1 MPAGG
6 GDCPDHQHVVVSGH
20 VSDSV
25 ALESTRRRLTAK
37 QADTIQRLSDAAL
50 AVLAREGFGG
60 LTIRLVAAEAG
71 VGAATAYTY
80 FSSKEHLV
88 AEVFWRR
95 LALSTPPAENNKGK
109 PVERVIAVLRHIALL
124 VADEAEL
131 AGAVTNA
138 LLGRDPDVEHLR
150 ERIAREIRRR
160 LVDAVGVPTEE
171 EGDRTPVLLVGVVE
185 ALELLY
191 TGALVHAGMG
201 YVTYAEIADRLE
213 RSARLLFGER

>member
-1 MPAGG
+1 
-6 GDCPDHQHVVVSGH
+6 

-25 ALESTRRRLTAK
+25 SLESTRRRLTAK
-37 QADTIQRLSDAAL
+37 QADTIQRLSNAAL

-95 LALSTPPAENNKGK
+95 LASSNPPADNEGQP

-150 ERIAREIRRR
+150 DRIAREIRRR
-160 LVDAVGVPTEE
+160 LVDAVGADA
-171 EGDRTPVLLVGVVE
+171 DRSLVE

-201 YVTYAEIADRLE
+201 YVTYAEIADRLD
-213 RSARLLFGER
+213 RSARLLFSP

>member
-1 MPAGG
+1 M
-6 GDCPDHQHVVVSGH
+6 
-20 VSDSV
+20 SDSV
-25 ALESTRRRLTAK
+25 SMESTRRRLTAK
-37 QADTIQRLSDAAL
+37 QADTIQRLSNAAL
-50 AVLAREGFGG
+50 AVLASEGFGG

-95 LALSTPPAENNKGK
+95 LASATPPPQTDQQP
-109 PVERVIAVLRHIALL
+109 PVERVTAVLRHVALL
-124 VADEAEL
+124 VADEPEF

-150 ERIAREIRRR
+150 DRIAREIRRR
-160 LVDAVGVPTEE
+160 LLDAVGPQA
-171 EGDRTPVLLVGVVE
+171 DRHLVE

-201 YVTYAEIADRLE
+201 YVSYAEIADRLD
-213 RSARLLFGER
+213 RSARLLFANQR

>member
-1 MPAGG
+1 MSVV
-6 GDCPDHQHVVVSGH
+6 DCRSLGCVVVSGH

-25 ALESTRRRLTAK
+25 SLESTRRRLTAK
-37 QADTIQRLSDAAL
+37 QADTIQRLSNAAL

-95 LALSTPPAENNKGK
+95 LASSTPPGDVEGP
-109 PVERVIAVLRHIALL
+109 PVERVVGVLRHIALL
-124 VADEAEL
+124 VADEPEF

-150 ERIAREIRRR
+150 DRIAREIRER
-160 LVDAVGVPTEE
+160 LVAAVGA
-171 EGDRTPVLLVGVVE
+171 GANSALVE

-201 YVTYAEIADRLE
+201 YVTYSEIADRLE
-213 RSARLLFGER
+213 RSARLLLSR

>member
-1 MPAGG
+1 M
-6 GDCPDHQHVVVSGH
+6 S
-20 VSDSV
+20 
-25 ALESTRRRLTAK
+25 LESTRRRLTPK
-37 QADTIQRLSDAAL
+37 QADTIQRLSNAAL

-95 LALSTPPAENNKGK
+95 LASSTPPAAAKQP

-124 VADEAEL
+124 VADEPEL

-150 ERIAREIRRR
+150 DRIAREIRRR
-160 LVDAVGVPTEE
+160 LVDAVGA
-171 EGDRTPVLLVGVVE
+171 EGDRGLVE
-185 ALELLY
+185 ALEMLY
-191 TGALVHAGMG
+191 TGALVHAAIG
-201 YVTYAEIADRLE
+201 YVTYDEIADRLE
-213 RSARLLFGER
+213 RSARLLFGV

>member
-1 MPAGG
+1 
-6 GDCPDHQHVVVSGH
+6 VSGH

-25 ALESTRRRLTAK
+25 SLESTRRRLTAK
-37 QADTIQRLSDAAL
+37 QADTIQRLSNAAL

-60 LTIRLVAAEAG
+60 LTIRLVAADAG

-95 LALSTPPAENNKGK
+95 LATSMPHAISDGSTT
-109 PVERVIAVLRHIALL
+109 ERVVAVLRQIALL
-124 VADEAEL
+124 VADEPEF

-150 ERIAREIRRR
+150 DRIGREIRHR
-160 LVDAVGVPTEE
+160 LVEAVGSD
-171 EGDRTPVLLVGVVE
+171 GDQALVE

-201 YVTYAEIADRLE
+201 YVSYSEIADRLE
-213 RSARLLFGER
+213 KSVRLLFA

>member
-1 MPAGG
+1 M
-6 GDCPDHQHVVVSGH
+6 
-20 VSDSV
+20 SDSV
-25 ALESTRRRLTAK
+25 SMESTRRRLTAK

-71 VGAATAYTY
+71 IGAATAYTY

-95 LALSTPPAENNKGK
+95 LASSTPPPQTDRQP
-109 PVERVIAVLRHIALL
+109 PVERVTAVLRHIALL
-124 VADEAEL
+124 VADEPEF

-138 LLGRDPDVEHLR
+138 LLGRDPDVELLR
-150 ERIAREIRRR
+150 DRIAREIRRR
-160 LVDAVGVPTEE
+160 LVDAVGAD
-171 EGDRTPVLLVGVVE
+171 GDRGRVE

-201 YVTYAEIADRLE
+201 YVTYAEIADRLQI
-213 RSARLLFGER
+213 SARLLFASRR